1 MLTQTNQ
8 KEESIKLE
16 TRECNRNRWNT
27 GLLGHTLKTYT
38 LESLKTISK
47 FTNSYDLPQLEQGDL
62 NNLNRS
68 TTSSNIKTVIS
79 IF

>member
-47 FTNSYDLPQLEQGDL
+47 FTNSYDLPQLDQGDL

>member
-16 TRECNRNRWNT
+16 MRECNRNRWNT

-47 FTNSYDLPQLEQGDL
+47 FTNSYDLPQLDQGDL